1 MYAVEAR
8 PDRKYDVITFGD
20 LCVDLMVSGDDVTPR
35 FGQTEKLVDD
45 YVIEMGGSCSL
56 FACQAS
62 KLGLR
67 VGILGRV
74 GDDAFGHLILNRL
87 NDAGVD
93 TSEVVVDPM
102 LKTGLGIALCHGGD
116 RAILTYVGSINA
128 LRPRDVTD
136 TYLASTR
143 HLHYGSF
150 FLQKGLAAQAP
161 EIAQRARS
169 LEVSISL
176 DTNWDPHER
185 WNSGLHKMLPLIDV
199 LMPNESEARFISGK
213 EDRDSAV
220 KALQDWGV
228 PIVALKLGASGAN
241 VYTENDTYVCTVA
254 SAEGGDS
261 VGAGDSFDAGFLAG
275 WLRGLP
281 VGLCLEIA
289 CECGRSVANA
299 VGGLAGQPTWEQI
312 CRILDIS

>member
-1 MYAVEAR
+1 MEAR

-20 LCVDLMVSGDDVTPR
+20 LCVDLIVSGDDVTPR

-45 YVIEMGGSCSL
+45 YMVEMGGSCSL

-67 VGILGRV
+67 VGILGWV
-74 GDDAFGHLILNRL
+74 GDDAFGHLILSRL

-102 LKTGLGIALCHGGD
+102 LKTGLGIALCHSGD
-116 RAILTYVGSINA
+116 RAILTYMGSINA

-136 TYLASTR
+136 AYLASTR

-150 FLQKGLAAQAP
+150 FLHTGLAARAP
-161 EIAQRARS
+161 EIVQRARS
-169 LEVSISL
+169 LMVSISL
-176 DTNWDPHER
+176 DTNWDPQER
-185 WNSGLHKMLPLIDV
+185 WNSRLRQVLPMIDI
-199 LMPNESEARFISGK
+199 LMPNESEARLIGGQ
-213 EDRDSAV
+213 EDGESAV
-220 KALQDWGV
+220 KALQDLGV
-228 PIVALKLGASGAN
+228 PIVALKLGAAGAK
-241 VYTENDTYVCTVA
+241 VYTEQDTNVCTVA
-254 SAEGGDS
+254 RAESGDS
-261 VGAGDSFDAGFLAG
+261 VGTGDSFDAGFLAG

-281 VGLCLEIA
+281 LRLCLEIA
-289 CECGRSVANA
+289 CECGRSVASA

-312 CRILDIS
+312 CHVLDIP